1 MPGSPFLRADGLT
14 LNPATTDDID
24 FLDRALNDPETWRYR
39 SRVRPASRADLRERV
54 ESGPPNDGL
63 RLLVVPTDSDEGD
76 DGGPVG
82 EVALQR
88 HSERD
93 SRWRRAELSV
103 WVAPEHRGEGYATEA
118 CETLLAHGFDHLT
131 LHKAVAH
138 CFAPN
143 EPSRALLARLG
154 FHEEGRRES
163 EAFVD
168 GEWVDVLRY
177 GLLRDAWL
185 EGERDR

>member
-1 MPGSPFLRADGLT
+1 MPGSPFLRTDSLT
-14 LNPATTDDID
+14 LNPATTDDLD

-39 SRVRPASRADLRERV
+39 SRVGPASRADLRDRI

-63 RLLVVPTDSDEGD
+63 RLLIVPTADADSSESAV
-76 DGGPVG
+76 PVG

-93 SRWRRAELSV
+93 SRWQRAELSV
-103 WVAPEHRGEGYATEA
+103 WLAAESRGHGYATEA
-118 CETLLAHGFDHLT
+118 CEAVLTHGFDQLN
-131 LHKAVAH
+131 LHKIVAH

-154 FHEEGRRES
+154 FSEEGRRES

-168 GEWVDVLRY
+168 GEWTDVLRY
-177 GLLRDAWL
+177 GLLRDVWR
-185 EGERDR
+185 EGV